1 MKTPFFAT
9 MQGRLVPPEEN
20 RFQCFP
26 RSAWRDEFSL
36 AAKAGLNGIEWI
48 FDEYGEDVNPLTT
61 DSGIAEMLSLSQQN
75 GITVRS
81 ICADFFM
88 DRPFLRTSELQRIE
102 LIRKMNWLLS
112 RCKLVGIRRVVIPFV
127 DHSRI
132 ENAAEETQVIS
143 ILRSI
148 LPSAEINEVELHLET
163 SLGAEPF
170 ARLLERCDHPLVRV
184 NYDSG
189 NSAALG
195 YTASNEFAAYGK
207 RIGSVHIKDRKL
219 RGGTVPP
226 GTGNV
231 DFALLFRGLH
241 RLKYEGDYVLQIA
254 RSEPGQEVR
263 WIIENLGCIKTQM
276 EAAASLAS

>member
-1 MKTPFFAT
+1 
-9 MQGRLVPPEEN
+9 
-20 RFQCFP
+20 
-26 RSAWRDEFSL
+26 
-36 AAKAGLNGIEWI
+36 
-48 FDEYGEDVNPLTT
+48 
-61 DSGIAEMLSLSQQN
+61 
-75 GITVRS
+75 
-81 ICADFFM
+81 M

-219 RGGTVPP
+219 RGYGS
-226 GTGNV
+226 TGNWERR
-231 DFALLFRGLH
+231 FRSPVP
-241 RLKYEGDYVLQIA
+241 RLA
-254 RSEPGQEVR
+254 
-263 WIIENLGCIKTQM
+263 
-276 EAAASLAS
+276 